1 MKKILILGGD
11 GRAHALVW
19 KLFNST
25 TADVFVAPGNGGA
38 TQLAPMV
45 ELDPTNAV
53 EVARWAFDEGMDL
66 IVPADSSSLAAGLVD
81 EVVTMHIG
89 VCGPAQRALQLERS
103 RCFARAML
111 ERHRLPVLRG
121 RVCSDLSTAEKYLAA
136 QPLPVVIRADQPEHG
151 EGVYRDRYNALEA
164 LRTSFA
170 EASLSGPVAGVVI
183 EEHRPG
189 IVVRMSALTDG
200 TSALPLL
207 PVRIYDQL
215 GPEADSPVAP
225 GMGAL
230 CSNSVYAQRL
240 GAHIHSQIIQPL
252 VAALAHE
259 HLPYWGF
266 LGVDCLVTDRGPRVV
281 ALRCSLGD
289 MEAQAVLPRLEDDLV
304 PLLEATVAHRLQQQ
318 PPLRWRDEAAVAIGL
333 VAQGYPHH
341 FPIGAALD
349 GLNDVDQGVLVFQ
362 NQTQSPSAMRYA
374 PASHGSRL
382 AALLRGGPS
391 PAAAAVYVTGG
402 HVATVVATSATLAGA
417 RGRALLNAERITF
430 PGRMFREDV
439 GMHEFR

>member
-1 MKKILILGGD
+1 MKILVLGGD

-19 KLFNST
+19 KLFNSAT
-25 TADVFVAPGNGGA
+25 TDVFVAPGNGGA

-89 VCGPAQRALQLERS
+89 VCGPAQRAVQIERS
-103 RCFARAML
+103 RCFARTLL

-121 RVCSDLSTAEKYLAA
+121 RVCSDLATAEKYLAA
-136 QPLPVVIRADQPEHG
+136 QPLPVVIRADQPEYG
-151 EGVYRDRYNALEA
+151 QGVYADRYSALEA

-189 IVVRMSALTDG
+189 IVVRMSALSDG
-200 TSALPLL
+200 SSAVPLL

-215 GPEADSPVAP
+215 GPEFDSPVAP
-225 GMGAL
+225 GMGAIS
-230 CSNSVYAQRL
+230 SNSVYAQRL
-240 GAHIHSQIIQPL
+240 GAHIYSKIIQPL
-252 VAALAHE
+252 VLALSLE

-289 MEAQAVLPRLEDDLV
+289 MEAQVVLPRLEDDLM
-304 PLLEATVAHRLQQQ
+304 PLLEATVAHRLQHV

-341 FPIGAALD
+341 FPIGAAVD
-349 GLNDVDQGVLVFQ
+349 GLNDVDQGVLVFH
-362 NQTQSPSAMRYA
+362 NQTQSPGAMRYT
-374 PASHGSRL
+374 PASYGSRF
-382 AALLRGGPS
+382 ATLLRGGPS
-391 PAAAAVYVTGG
+391 PLTAAVYVTGG

-417 RGRALLNAERITF
+417 RGRALLNAERISF
-430 PGRMFREDV
+430 PGRMFREDI
-439 GMHEFR
+439 GRHEFR